1 MIGER
6 GVNLSGGERQRIAL
20 ARALVRKTPILL
32 LDEPTS
38 ALDSRSEQ
46 LLQEALDR
54 ACQGRM
60 TLIIAHRLSTIR
72 ECSCIYVMNHGE
84 VVEFGNHQTLMARRG
99 FYFNLSQAQQR
110 DHIGETESDVSNNDN
125 DNQGENSDLNDFKW
139 ILFF

>member
-20 ARALVRKTPILL
+20 ARALVRKAAILL

-38 ALDSRSEQ
+38 ALDSHSEQ
-46 LLQEALDR
+46 LFQESLDV

-72 ECSCIYVMNHGE
+72 ECSCIYVMDHGE
-84 VVEFGNHQTLMARRG
+84 VVEFGNHQTLMDRQG

-110 DHIGETESDVSNNDN
+110 DHIGEIESDLLKNAND
-125 DNQGENSDLNDFKW
+125 DQGESYDLNYLK
-139 ILFF
+139 

>member
-20 ARALVRKTPILL
+20 ARALVRQASILL

-46 LLQEALDR
+46 LLQQALDR
-54 ACQGRM
+54 ACQGRI

-72 ECSCIYVMNHGE
+72 ECSCIYVMNHGQI
-84 VVEFGNHQTLMARRG
+84 VEFGNHETLMARQG

-110 DHIGETESDVSNNDN
+110 DNIGEIESDVLSNDN
-125 DNQGENSDLNDFKW
+125 ENQGESNDFNNFK
-139 ILFF
+139 